1 MEVEGGN
8 LSIYKTDVLIVGG
21 GLAGL
26 TAAISSASNLSETL
40 IVTKT
45 LVGGANTTSVAAGII
60 SGVTAFKYPDDSK
73 ELHYRDTISGGHGVN
88 DATLVRTMV
97 NDVSKYLERLKEL
110 GLELDGD
117 GEPRR
122 LWIPGHSKPRS
133 YLIKGKSHALQNL
146 LRRACEGLGVK
157 FMERTLITSLVR
169 NNDRVVGAVGIRT
182 DNMEVVGIVANSTV
196 LATGGSGE
204 LYPYTLMPSGSSGY
218 GVSLGLRAGAELVDM
233 EFVQFYP
240 TMVAEEGLPRLFV
253 DYAPL
258 LRFGA
263 DILDGDGRSIFKK
276 HGIAEPHRLTR
287 DHFSIIM
294 AKEMANGTALYLDCA
309 SIREEDLFSNPLLLS
324 AVKDLESR
332 NVPIRSRRVRVAPY
346 AHFFMGGLRTDANG
360 ATNVEGLY
368 AAGEAMGGVHGANR
382 IGGNAF
388 AACLVFG
395 FRAGLVASLY
405 SSTVE
410 EANGAILKGS
420 ASSLTEAI
428 NSKGEVDASHVRE
441 VVQRSMWEGVG
452 IIRDKS
458 GLEAAL
464 RTFNDLRDQRISSK
478 NPAEKLLIPMML
490 DNAEAIALSAMIRE
504 ESRGAHFRRDF
515 PETKEEWRKRIVL
528 KLQEG
533 ECNVSYLMP

>member
-1 MEVEGGN
+1 M
-8 LSIYKTDVLIVGG
+8 SIYKTDVLIVGG

-60 SGVTAFKYPDDSK
+60 SAVTAFKDPDDSK

-88 DATLVRTMV
+88 DETLVRTMV
-97 NDVSKYLERLKEL
+97 NDVSKYLERLQEL

-122 LWIPGHSKPRS
+122 LLIPGHSKPRS
-133 YLIKGKSHALQNL
+133 YLIKGKSYYLQNL
-146 LRRACEGLGVK
+146 LRRICEGLGVK
-157 FMERTLITSLVR
+157 FMERTLITSLVKDR
-169 NNDRVVGAVGIRT
+169 NRVVGAVGIRM
-182 DNMEVVGIVANSTV
+182 DDMEVVGIVANSTV
-196 LATGGSGE
+196 LATGGPGE

-218 GVSLGLRAGAELVDM
+218 GASLGLRAGAELVDM

-263 DILDGDGRSIFKK
+263 DILDGDSRSIFKK
-276 HGIAEPHRLTR
+276 HGIEEPHKLTR

-294 AKEMANGTALYLDCA
+294 AKEMASGTPLYLDCA
-309 SIREEDLFSNPLLLS
+309 SIREEDLSSNPSLLS
-324 AVKDLESR
+324 AIKDLESR
-332 NVPIRSRRVRVAPY
+332 SVPVRSRRVRVAPY

-360 ATNVEGLY
+360 ATNVDGLF

-395 FRAGLVASLY
+395 FRAGLAASLY
-405 SSTVE
+405 SSTLE
-410 EANGAILKGS
+410 EADEAILKGS

-428 NSKGEVDASHVRE
+428 NSEGGVDSGHVRE
-441 VVQRSMWEGVG
+441 VVQKIMWEGVG

-458 GLEAAL
+458 GLERAL
-464 RTFNDLRDQRISSK
+464 RTFNDLRDQRVSSK

-528 KLQEG
+528 QLQEG